1 MKNKLLNIIIIG
13 LSTCIFLSFFIFSN
27 GFKSLS
33 NILKTSNTNWILL
46 AVVCI
51 IIFWFLEALIIFT
64 ITFSISKTK
73 RLFIKSIKFAMV
85 GQFFSAVTPFQSGS
99 QPAQLY
105 SMIDNDIP
113 PGPASSV
120 LMIKFIIHQTTIT
133 IYSLLIFII
142 GFNYFNSRISYLMIF
157 CILGFIIN
165 TLFAILAVFFSV
177 NEKVTK
183 KVLLTILKV
192 LSKIKIVKD
201 YEKSYEELSTEL
213 INFHESVGIISKKI
227 GMCFLATILTFMQ
240 WTSFYAIPYCIYRS
254 FGFNSA
260 SIGTMISAQVF
271 LVMVMSSIPLPGAI
285 GGAEG
290 GFYIIYG
297 LFFTRETLMPA
308 LFLWRVLTYYSCIG
322 VGSIFTVFIPNIKHN
337 KKH

>member
-1 MKNKLLNIIIIG
+1 MKNKLLNIIIIV

-73 RLFIKSIKFAMV
+73 RLFIKCIKFAMV

-165 TLFAILAVFFSV
+165 TLFAIFAVFFSV

-201 YEKSYEELSTEL
+201 YEKSYEELPMQKPR
-213 INFHESVGIISKKI
+213 KKK
-227 GMCFLATILTFMQ
+227 TD
-240 WTSFYAIPYCIYRS
+240 
-254 FGFNSA
+254 
-260 SIGTMISAQVF
+260 
-271 LVMVMSSIPLPGAI
+271 
-285 GGAEG
+285 
-290 GFYIIYG
+290 
-297 LFFTRETLMPA
+297 
-308 LFLWRVLTYYSCIG
+308 
-322 VGSIFTVFIPNIKHN
+322 K
-337 KKH
+337 